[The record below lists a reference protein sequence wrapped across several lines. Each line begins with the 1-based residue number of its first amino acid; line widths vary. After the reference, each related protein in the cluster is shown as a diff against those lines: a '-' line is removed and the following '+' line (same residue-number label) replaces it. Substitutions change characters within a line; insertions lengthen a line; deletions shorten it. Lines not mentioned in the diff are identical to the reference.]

1 MRKLTGQER
10 KYLRGIAQK
19 YEPVVYIG
27 KAGLT
32 DSVVEAADEAFIAHE
47 LIKVRFIDHKDEKD
61 PIAQELEARTNSQI
75 VGRIGHVV
83 ILFRQNENEEDQKID
98 LDKI

>member
-10 KYLRGIAQK
+10 KHLRKIAQK

-32 DSVVEAADEAFIAHE
+32 DNVVEAADDAFNAHE
-47 LIKVRFIDHKDEKD
+47 LIKVRFIDKKDEKD
-61 PIAQELEARTNSQI
+61 PIAQELQERTNSQI

-83 ILFRQNENEEDQKID
+83 IMFRQNEDEDKRKIE
-98 LDKI
+98 LDKV